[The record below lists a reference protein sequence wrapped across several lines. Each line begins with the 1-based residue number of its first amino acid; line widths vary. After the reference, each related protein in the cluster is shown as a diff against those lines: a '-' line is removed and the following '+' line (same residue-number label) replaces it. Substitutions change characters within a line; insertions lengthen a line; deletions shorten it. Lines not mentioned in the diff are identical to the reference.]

1 MTDLTVTQTLAIGLT
16 IAFYMTAFAIW
27 LQGYPN
33 QPFCN
38 PDSLIQ
44 PHAIWHILSSC
55 ATLSFFFFFR
65 TARS

>member
-1 MTDLTVTQTLAIGLT
+1 MVLVRHS
-16 IAFYMTAFAIW
+16 FYMTAFAIW

-55 ATLSFFFFFR
+55 ATLSFSFSFGQLEVK
-65 TARS
+65 SIKIEK